1 MPAKNRTY
9 FEGLY
14 GSDRI
19 EFEKGLIYVYPFG
32 IIGKEY
38 NNKIKSH
45 AHNNQF
51 QIFVIITGDTD
62 LIYNQGKVRL
72 TGPAFITIPKNT
84 EHGFEHLSELKGW
97 IISLSDSVVE
107 HMIKREAEVIEAI
120 EAFQTTTVVKG
131 EYSEE
136 VFDVMLKCIK
146 EYQETNPGRLLML
159 EYLVGQLIVHLS
171 RIPKLLQKELLNT
184 DNSSIVYYRRFTQ
197 LIRTST
203 SYKKSID
210 EYASNL
216 KITSGHLSRIC
227 STIAFKSPREIIM
240 DYYLSQAQLLF
251 SDGEK
256 SIAQVCYSLGF
267 EDPSYF
273 SRIFKRKTG
282 MTPNEFR
289 KKIGTKY

>member
-203 SYKKSID
+203 SYKKSSI
-210 EYASNL
+210 
-216 KITSGHLSRIC
+216 
-227 STIAFKSPREIIM
+227 
-240 DYYLSQAQLLF
+240 LF
-251 SDGEK
+251 
-256 SIAQVCYSLGF
+256 F
-267 EDPSYF
+267 TRF
-273 SRIFKRKTG
+273 F
-282 MTPNEFR
+282 
-289 KKIGTKY
+289 